1 MAYELNDVLGSISQR
16 ATVDRWGI
24 GVASQYVKSIYDGS
38 PSAELAKLG
47 DSDRWS
53 GEVAG
58 ASQRLTYCDDEMGVK
73 SFSDGTGITAG
84 SILEYDCVLSS
95 RRRDRD
101 GDILEP
107 KGMEVDLKM
116 PLLWQHLQMQP
127 IGKHVAI
134 LSQDESF
141 LKCKFAIADIP
152 LGRDAATLVKFGAL
166 RKSHG
171 FKPVPGEFEPVEILK
186 NAKGEVI
193 LNDKGQPIVKGWHV
207 KRATVYEGSLVSIP
221 SNADGNMLR
230 VYEKQ
235 FDGIATAFSRDL
247 LHDPLVKCWAKGLYD
262 KRPVIVPGFSDEMLI
277 KGAKDQ
283 PRVPAGS
290 SAGGQFASTS
300 GGGGSGSASSSSSG
314 SSTSSSS
321 ASSSVTPLKLRAGK
335 RVNIDEAAR
344 VASSRGYKLGAGN
357 TEPINGKWTTT
368 YKLTDSKGKE
378 VTVEASALRKWLQ
391 KDPAKAGD
399 PPEHGKSFDVES
411 NDEPVLVVKA
421 DGMNVTWNPI
431 ACRWQDVDTKRFV
444 ESPEDSGLW
453 ETDDMATK
461 GASMKCPHCG
471 TANDMSGVTD
481 GMDLSK
487 KMCSSCGKP
496 LGGEKGVGDIGTKA
510 GRAISAANEERLR
523 KAKEAIESILD
534 NAGLNDSDM
543 EKAAAKIAQGL
554 NGDVVL
560 SGGKSIIDTLAT
572 KSLGAIATK
581 SMWDDEY
588 GDELPG
594 SYESIS
600 SKLSRSA
607 MSYLMASGVVDA
619 GTDGYCRSL
628 ATFPTEAIVCCRMSG
643 GGSYKSR
650 CFRIAYSIDDAGTPK
665 FTGTPTEVEVKP
677 VVMEKALAAL
687 STKSF
692 DATFTPA
699 SPTGTTTPPD
709 DTITTL
715 ARKLAGRI
723 ITADGPG
730 GEVKAALDTVS
741 KAFTTL
747 KQAQESFE
755 LESLFE

>member
-73 SFSDGTGITAG
+73 SFSDGAGITAG

-262 KRPVIVPGFSDEMLI
+262 KRPVIVPGCDLVMKFGD
-277 KGAKDQ
+277 
-283 PRVPAGS
+283 
-290 SAGGQFASTS
+290 AS
-300 GGGGSGSASSSSSG
+300 
-314 SSTSSSS
+314 
-321 ASSSVTPLKLRAGK
+321 
-335 RVNIDEAAR
+335 
-344 VASSRGYKLGAGN
+344 VA
-357 TEPINGKWTTT
+357 
-368 YKLTDSKGKE
+368 
-378 VTVEASALRKWLQ
+378 
-391 KDPAKAGD
+391 
-399 PPEHGKSFDVES
+399 
-411 NDEPVLVVKA
+411 
-421 DGMNVTWNPI
+421 WNPSVG
-431 ACRWQDVDTKRFV
+431 RWQDMETKRFV
-444 ESPEDSGLW
+444 AARDVNTESQN
-453 ETDDMATK
+453 MATK

-471 TANDMSGVTD
+471 TANDMSGVLD

-496 LGGEKGVGDIGTKA
+496 LGGEKGVGDIDTKA

-543 EKAAAKIAQGL
+543 EKAVAKISQGL

-628 ATFPTEAIVCCRMSG
+628 ATFPTEVIVCCRING

-699 SPTGTTTPPD
+699 TPTGTITPPD
-709 DTITTL
+709 ETITTL

-755 LESLFE
+755 LEALFE